1 MDTLDTLIQQ
11 ITNRNEEIQ
20 QKKSE
25 GVGGWFTSIVLALIS
40 FVGIGLAL
48 WLSSRK
54 NKELSQARTELE
66 KSKLRQE
73 QVALKARKIP
83 SRKKREGYLAAL
95 KHNEIILQQRAKEIK
110 QAEEAYKAQKKK
122 ISGLHTWK
130 EINEV

>member
-1 MDTLDTLIQQ
+1 MDTLNTLIQQ
-11 ITNRNEEIQ
+11 IINRNKEIQ

-48 WLSSRK
+48 WLSSRR
-54 NKELSQARTELE
+54 NKELARARTELE
-66 KSKLRQE
+66 EAKLRQE
-73 QVALKARKIP
+73 QVALEAHKIP
-83 SRKKREGYLAAL
+83 LKKKREGYLAAL
-95 KHNEIILQQRAKEIK
+95 KHNEIILQQRTKEIK
-110 QAEEAYKAQKKK
+110 QAEEAYKIQKKK